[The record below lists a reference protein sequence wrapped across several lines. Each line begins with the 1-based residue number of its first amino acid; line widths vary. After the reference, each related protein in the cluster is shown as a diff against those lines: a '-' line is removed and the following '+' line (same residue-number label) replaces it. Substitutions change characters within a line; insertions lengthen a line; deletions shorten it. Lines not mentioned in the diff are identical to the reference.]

1 MTRTFDYIVVG
12 GGSGGCVVAGRLTER
27 PDVTVCV
34 LEAGNRGDGTL
45 VNVPTGAV
53 AMMPTRINNWAF
65 ETVPQAGL
73 GGRRGYQPRGKAL
86 GGSSAIN
93 AMVYIRGHRSDYDH
107 WASLGND
114 GWAYDDVL
122 PYFRLSE
129 HNERFDDAWHGRD
142 GPLWVSDLR
151 TGNPFHA
158 RYLEAARQ
166 AGLPLADDFNG
177 AQQEGIGLYQVTQK
191 HGERWSA
198 ARAYLLPHVGRRDN
212 LTVETHAQVL
222 RILFDGTRAI
232 GVEVRQHGEV
242 RTLHARREVVLAAGA
257 FQTPQL
263 LMLSGVGPATELA
276 RVGIRPLADLPGVGR
291 NLQDHPDFIFGYRTR
306 SVDTLGV
313 SAGGGLRMLRELLR
327 FRRERRGML
336 TSNFAEGGGFLKTRA
351 ELDAPDIQLHF
362 VVALVDDHAR
372 RLHAGHGMSCHVCL
386 LRPRSRGAVTLQ
398 SADPLAAPR
407 IDPAFFDDPRDL
419 DDMVAGFKLTRR
431 LMQAPALAGWI
442 TRDLFTANVT
452 TDDEIRDVLRQRTDT
467 VYHPVGTCRM
477 GRDALAVVDPQLRVR
492 GLQGLRIVDASVMP
506 TLIGGNTNAPT
517 IMIAEKAVDL
527 MRGASRVSIR
537 SHADANADAR
547 RAAETATTPA
557 SDTPPGPARPED
569 TRHALA

>member
-65 ETVPQAGL
+65 ETVPQPGL

-107 WASLGND
+107 WAALGND

-166 AGLPLADDFNG
+166 AGLPLTDDFNG

-242 RTLHARREVVLAAGA
+242 RTLRARREIVLAAGA

-263 LMLSGVGPATELA
+263 LMLSGVGPAAELA
-276 RVGIRPLADLPGVGR
+276 RVGIRTLADLPGVGR

-372 RLHAGHGMSCHVCL
+372 RLHTGHGMSCHVCL

-442 TRDLFTANVT
+442 TRDQFTANVT

-527 MRGASRVSIR
+527 MRGASRVSIQPR
-537 SHADANADAR
+537 AEANADTQTE
-547 RAAETATTPA
+547 AAPTSDAAPTRPA
-557 SDTPPGPARPED
+557 QPED
-569 TRHALA
+569 IRHALA

>member
-1 MTRTFDYIVVG
+1 MTQIFDYIVVG
-12 GGSGGCVVAGRLTER
+12 GGSGGCVVAGRLTED

-45 VNVPTGAV
+45 VNVPTGTV

-107 WASLGND
+107 WAALGNA
-114 GWAYDDVL
+114 GWGYDDVL

-158 RYLEAARQ
+158 RYLDAARQ
-166 AGLPLADDFNG
+166 AGLPVTDDFNG

-212 LTVETHAQVL
+212 LAVETHAQVL
-222 RILFDGTRAI
+222 RILFDGTRAV
-232 GVEVRQHGEV
+232 GVEVRQHGAV
-242 RTLHARREVVLAAGA
+242 RTLRARREVVLAAGA

-263 LMLSGVGPATELA
+263 LMLSGVGPTAELE
-276 RVGIRPLADLPGVGR
+276 RFGIRTLVDLAGVGR

-306 SVDTLGV
+306 SVDTMGV
-313 SAGGGLRMLRELLR
+313 STRGGLRMLRELLR

-351 ELDAPDIQLHF
+351 GLDAPNIQLHF

-372 RLHAGHGMSCHVCL
+372 RLHAGHGLSCHVCL
-386 LRPRSRGAVTLQ
+386 LRPRSRGSVTLQ

-442 TRDLFTANVT
+442 THDLFTANVT
-452 TDDEIRDVLRQRTDT
+452 TDDAIRDVLRQRTDT

-477 GRDALAVVDPQLRVR
+477 GHDALAVVDPQLRVH

-517 IMIAEKAVDL
+517 IMLAEKAVDL
-527 MRGASRVSIR
+527 IRGVSRAHGQP
-537 SHADANADAR
+537 HADAEAVAEPDPHPGAVHAPHAAQPKETRDAI
-547 RAAETATTPA
+547 A
-557 SDTPPGPARPED
+557 
-569 TRHALA
+569 

>member
-107 WASLGND
+107 WAALGND

-166 AGLPLADDFNG
+166 AGLPLTDDFNG

-263 LMLSGVGPATELA
+263 LMLSGVGPAAELA
-276 RVGIRPLADLPGVGR
+276 RVGIRTLADLPGVGR
-291 NLQDHPDFIFGYRTR
+291 NLQDHPDFIFGYGTR

-407 IDPAFFDDPRDL
+407 IDPAFFGDPRDL

-431 LMQAPALAGWI
+431 LMQAPALAAWI

-452 TDDEIRDVLRQRTDT
+452 TDDEIRDVLRRRTDT

-527 MRGASRVSIR
+527 MRGASRVSIEPR
-537 SHADANADAR
+537 AEANADTQT
-547 RAAETATTPA
+547 AAAPTSDAAPSRPA
-557 SDTPPGPARPED
+557 QPED
-569 TRHALA
+569 IRHALA

>member
-107 WASLGND
+107 WAALGND
-114 GWAYDDVL
+114 GWAFDDVL

-166 AGLPLADDFNG
+166 AGLPLTDDFNG

-242 RTLHARREVVLAAGA
+242 RTLRARREVVLAAGA

-263 LMLSGVGPATELA
+263 LMLSGVGPAAELA
-276 RVGIRPLADLPGVGR
+276 RVGIRTLADLPGVGR

-372 RLHAGHGMSCHVCL
+372 RLHTGHGMSCHVCL

-527 MRGASRVSIR
+527 MRGASRVSIQPR
-537 SHADANADAR
+537 AEANADAQTE
-547 RAAETATTPA
+547 AAPTSDAAPTRPA
-557 SDTPPGPARPED
+557 QPED
-569 TRHALA
+569 IRHALA

>member
-1 MTRTFDYIVVG
+1 MTQVFDYIVVG
-12 GGSGGCVVAGRLTER
+12 GGSGGCVVAGRLTED

-65 ETVPQAGL
+65 ETVPQLGL

-107 WASLGND
+107 WAALGNA
-114 GWAYDDVL
+114 GWSYDDVL

-166 AGLPLADDFNG
+166 AGLPLTDDFNG

-212 LTVETHAQVL
+212 LAVQTHAQVL
-222 RILFDGTRAI
+222 RILFDGTRAV
-232 GVEVRQHGEV
+232 GVEVRQHGAV
-242 RTLHARREVVLAAGA
+242 RTLRARREVVLAAGA

-263 LMLSGVGPATELA
+263 LMLSGVGPAAELE
-276 RVGIRPLADLPGVGR
+276 RFGIRTLVDLAGVGR

-306 SVDTLGV
+306 SVDTMGV
-313 SAGGGLRMLRELLR
+313 SARGGLRMLRELLR

-351 ELDAPDIQLHF
+351 GLDAPDIQLHF

-372 RLHAGHGMSCHVCL
+372 RLHAGHGLSCHVCL
-386 LRPRSRGAVTLQ
+386 LRPRSRGSVTLQ

-442 TRDLFTANVT
+442 TRDMFTANVT
-452 TDDEIRDVLRQRTDT
+452 TDDAIRDVLRQRTDT

-517 IMIAEKAVDL
+517 IMLAEKAVDL
-527 MRGASRVSIR
+527 MRGVSRVQGR
-537 SHADANADAR
+537 PHAC
-547 RAAETATTPA
+547 AETVAEPA
-557 SDTPPGPARPED
+557 PHPGAVHAPPSAQSKE
-569 TRHALA
+569 TRDAIA

>member
-65 ETVPQAGL
+65 ETVPQPGL

-107 WASLGND
+107 WAALGND
-114 GWAYDDVL
+114 GWAFDDVL

-166 AGLPLADDFNG
+166 AGLPLTDDFNG

-242 RTLHARREVVLAAGA
+242 RTLRARREVVLAAGA

-263 LMLSGVGPATELA
+263 LMLSGVGPAAELA
-276 RVGIRPLADLPGVGR
+276 RVGIRTLADLPGVGR

-351 ELDAPDIQLHF
+351 ELDAPNIQLHF

-372 RLHAGHGMSCHVCL
+372 RLHTGHGMSCHVCL

-527 MRGASRVSIR
+527 MRGASRVSIQPR
-537 SHADANADAR
+537 AEANADAQTE
-547 RAAETATTPA
+547 AAPTSDAAPTRPA
-557 SDTPPGPARPED
+557 QPED
-569 TRHALA
+569 IRHALA

>member
-65 ETVPQAGL
+65 ETVPQPGL

-107 WASLGND
+107 WAALGND
-114 GWAYDDVL
+114 GWAFDDVL

-166 AGLPLADDFNG
+166 AGLPLTDDFNG

-263 LMLSGVGPATELA
+263 LMLSGVGPAAELA
-276 RVGIRPLADLPGVGR
+276 RVGIRTLADLPGVGR

-306 SVDTLGV
+306 SVDTMGV

-351 ELDAPDIQLHF
+351 ELDAPNIQLHF

-372 RLHAGHGMSCHVCL
+372 RLHTGHGMSCHVCL

-527 MRGASRVSIR
+527 MRGASRVSIQPR
-537 SHADANADAR
+537 AEANADAQTE
-547 RAAETATTPA
+547 AAPTSDAAPTRPA
-557 SDTPPGPARPED
+557 QPED
-569 TRHALA
+569 IRHALA